1 MRFFIDAK
9 LIFLLCILSFAAIA
23 VLLLDFL
30 ISLKRKTSYVSNIIW
45 ARDRFLVWFISIC
58 LFGFFPIWLSLVLW
72 FVAFFLLKYV
82 LLKNDIAYVYHSVN
96 DRSQNKMICRSFR
109 ECIEKLFSKT
119 TDDTLQNSILK
130 DEFSFWEY
138 ANTLVVV
145 PAYYL
150 FGIVKLYP
158 EDRIGYVIGIYL
170 IAFAIFVLISKFIY
184 SILNQKGNFFE
195 KGLFSYFFIT
205 VFGIVYFVLL
215 TLIMNNL
222 GYLTLL

>member
-1 MRFFIDAK
+1 M
-9 LIFLLCILSFAAIA
+9 
-23 VLLLDFL
+23 
-30 ISLKRKTSYVSNIIW
+30 
-45 ARDRFLVWFISIC
+45 
-58 LFGFFPIWLSLVLW
+58 
-72 FVAFFLLKYV
+72 
-82 LLKNDIAYVYHSVN
+82 YHSVN
-96 DRSQNKMICRSFR
+96 DRSQNKMICRSFG

-130 DEFSFWEY
+130 DEFSFCEY

-170 IAFAIFVLISKFIY
+170 VAFAIFVLISKFIY
-184 SILNQKGNFFE
+184 SILKQKGNFFE
-195 KGLFSYFFIT
+195 KGLYSYFFIT

>member
-1 MRFFIDAK
+1 M
-9 LIFLLCILSFAAIA
+9 
-23 VLLLDFL
+23 
-30 ISLKRKTSYVSNIIW
+30 
-45 ARDRFLVWFISIC
+45 
-58 LFGFFPIWLSLVLW
+58 
-72 FVAFFLLKYV
+72 
-82 LLKNDIAYVYHSVN
+82 
-96 DRSQNKMICRSFR
+96 
-109 ECIEKLFSKT
+109 FSKT

-138 ANTLVVV
+138 ANTLIVV

-184 SILNQKGNFFE
+184 SILAQKGNFFE
-195 KGLFSYFFIT
+195 KGLYSYLFVT